1 MLVIWLKSLVVFS
14 VKSRLIRNNPVCVN
28 NLVPEFIAQSTDC
41 ELSPSDVNV
50 SLGVYCD
57 KLDVFRSVF
66 DYILEKKNNVS
77 NAKVLLSNSV
87 LLKLDNER
95 YKQNLSWSEFSFV
108 VSNLVDDDT
117 AHITADFLCHHV
129 SSLKKQSKKIKY
141 K

>member
-1 MLVIWLKSLVVFS
+1 M
-14 VKSRLIRNNPVCVN
+14 CVN

-66 DYILEKKNNVS
+66 DYILEKKHNVS

-129 SSLKKQSKKIKY
+129 SSLKKAKKKKIKY

>member
-1 MLVIWLKSLVVFS
+1 MLVIWLKILVVFS

-66 DYILEKKNNVS
+66 DYILEKKHNVS

-129 SSLKKQSKKIKY
+129 SSLKKAKKIKY